1 MIIWLFFYRLTIK
14 YVISIHNNNKSLL
27 GGNSSFLNGK
37 RWRSLHLIQGIPK
50 RPGLKYS
57 GKMSIPREQPNQNK
71 EMKIADSV
79 LLSLFS
85 RHTKLSPHFNKY
97 NSLYNKEN
105 IQRHFNLK
113 SNHKKEKEIKNKK
126 LFINENQITYLELL
140 WWTKPAKQKLVSPWL
155 WTRRN
160 TATIHSDLAINS
172 WLSCNITIRRTKDL
186 TVNNLSF

>member
-1 MIIWLFFYRLTIK
+1 MWNRRQFKQTTIYSAVKALTIK

-85 RHTKLSPHFNKY
+85 RHTKHIISHNTRDSIHYRPFLINTIAYTIKKIYSV
-97 NSLYNKEN
+97 SL
-105 IQRHFNLK
+105 
-113 SNHKKEKEIKNKK
+113 
-126 LFINENQITYLELL
+126 T
-140 WWTKPAKQKLVSPWL
+140 
-155 WTRRN
+155 
-160 TATIHSDLAINS
+160 
-172 WLSCNITIRRTKDL
+172 
-186 TVNNLSF
+186 